1 MTIKKHKKL
10 CVGGRLNEI
19 KIFNIPYNIPIFTP
33 ALCPYFKEKNIIG
46 TASPRF
52 IEPPSGILKIG
63 KKLKIMQSDSI
74 TDIETTFFNLLI

>member
-1 MTIKKHKKL
+1 MNAYLNVLDNTI
-10 CVGGRLNEI
+10 LNEI
-19 KIFNIPYNIPIFTP
+19 KIFNIPYNIQTFVPD
-33 ALCPYFKEKNIIG
+33 LYPYFKEKNIIG

-63 KKLKIMQSDSI
+63 KKLKIMQSDST